1 MEETELMALKPS
13 KASEIKLYIWAFLCA
28 ATILCIPV
36 AIILLIVAW
45 VRLASTKYR
54 LTNQRLF
61 KRTGLIARHE
71 EEIELYRIQDV
82 KMNQGIIQRLLKIG
96 DITVVSTDETTPV
109 LSINGVRNP
118 VEVKET
124 LRTAYREA
132 RKAEGVRHAEF
143 IS

>member
-82 KMNQGIIQRLLKIG
+82 KMNQMVCLK
-96 DITVVSTDETTPV
+96 S
-109 LSINGVRNP
+109 SR
-118 VEVKET
+118 
-124 LRTAYREA
+124 
-132 RKAEGVRHAEF
+132 F
-143 IS
+143 